1 MKKNLCETFCNS
13 EKLTLSFKVGKIVL
27 QWGPPVFLL
36 EGALSGVH
44 CSGSTID
51 NEAKSVVKERASTRQ
66 RSLEGRWI
74 MTRHWREPFQNH
86 NAWPLDLTTHPLWHK
101 VKPCHCGGRMVCRG
115 VVDISTICVT
125 FVRPH
130 MEHVRD
136 GNILRT
142 CFGQII
148 WWWSS
153 PRPGFY
159 PGRFNPR
166 ESWHCPVAKAAAAQV
181 SVLLAHQSIN
191 M

>member
-101 VKPCHCGGRMVCRG
+101 VKPCHCGWKEGAEWFVGEWLISLLYVGRLSVHTWNMSEMEIFSGLVLVRLYDDDQVQGLAFIRG
-115 VVDISTICVT
+115 GSTQERADT
-125 FVRPH
+125 VRW
-130 MEHVRD
+130 RKQ
-136 GNILRT
+136 R
-142 CFGQII
+142 
-148 WWWSS
+148 
-153 PRPGFY
+153 
-159 PGRFNPR
+159 
-166 ESWHCPVAKAAAAQV
+166 
-181 SVLLAHQSIN
+181 LLKCQFC
-191 M
+191 

>member
-101 VKPCHCGGRMVCRG
+101 VKPCHCGGKR
-115 VVDISTICVT
+115 VVDISTIFVT
-125 FVRPH
+125 FVRPRMKH
-130 MEHVRD
+130 
-136 GNILRT
+136 LRT
-142 CFGQII
+142 YFDYMMMIKSRAWLLSGGGSTQE
-148 WWWSS
+148 
-153 PRPGFY
+153 RA
-159 PGRFNPR
+159 
-166 ESWHCPVAKAAAAQV
+166 H
-181 SVLLAHQSIN
+181 SVRWRKQRLLKCQFC
-191 M
+191 